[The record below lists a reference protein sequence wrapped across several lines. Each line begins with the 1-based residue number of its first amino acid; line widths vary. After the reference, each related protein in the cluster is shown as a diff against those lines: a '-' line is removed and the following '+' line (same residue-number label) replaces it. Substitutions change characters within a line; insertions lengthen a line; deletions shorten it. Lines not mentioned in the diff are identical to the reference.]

1 MLVYTAQGCLVFLST
16 PPGIHTY
23 IKVGACACACVC
35 VCARMRMRMRMH
47 ACIHGCMDAWMHGC
61 MDAWMDG
68 WMDGRHKCM
77 HGCVCVCLCRYIQH
91 IYICIKN
98 VCMHTF
104 SSMPNS
110 TISQQLGPDNPTPT

>member
-1 MLVYTAQGCLVFLST
+1 
-16 PPGIHTY
+16 
-23 IKVGACACACVC
+23 
-35 VCARMRMRMRMH
+35 MH
-47 ACIHGCMDAWMHGC
+47 AFMDAWMHGC
-61 MDAWMDG
+61 MDAWMHG
-68 WMDGRHKCM
+68 WMDGWMEDINACM
-77 HGCVCVCLCRYIQH
+77 DVCVYVCVDTYNIY